1 MNVLRINKNFRCF
14 FAASCISVV
23 GDFVDDIAFAQL
35 VYEVTRSALLMS
47 YVFIVKIIFMAVSI
61 FFASLVDRSNKQ
73 KLLMF
78 AGAGQGVLLTVVYV
92 LFNAGYLT
100 VPLLFVF
107 VTLQAFFSS
116 IMIPAKNA
124 LFTYI
129 IDDEHAIS
137 ARSLMNLVS
146 SMLQIFAY
154 MGAGVLIIYIGIS
167 NAILFDSLT
176 FFAALV
182 FIKKVRYTDISTD
195 TWRVQGGFMADVRE
209 GFAFIKHERMIM
221 SILTVTFFAN
231 AFTAPVESLM
241 PAYFGQIGHSEI
253 GYSVFMTGMSVGMI
267 IGGWALTLLQRKT
280 SAWSLFLGGMVL
292 GAAGM
297 GLLFFAAPY
306 MSVVA
311 ALVIGLSYGIVNILN
326 GTLIQRYTPREMIA
340 RIFSVFKCVSY
351 MAGPAGAVISG
362 WFGDLCGL
370 RFVFLV
376 FAIGFAVTVLLC
388 GLFTPINGGET
399 VR

>member
-1 MNVLRINKNFRCF
+1 
-14 FAASCISVV
+14 
-23 GDFVDDIAFAQL
+23 
-35 VYEVTRSALLMS
+35 
-47 YVFIVKIIFMAVSI
+47 
-61 FFASLVDRSNKQ
+61 
-73 KLLMF
+73 MF